1 MDYSFE
7 KLLVWKESRELVC
20 DLYSLLKSFPKFET
34 YSICDQIRRS
44 VISIPSNIVEGNIK
58 KSVKERLH
66 FIEISYGSLMEVYC
80 QLIISKD
87 LKYINDNQFLEIKSK
102 IDMVN
107 KLLSGLKKSLETK
120 SNN

>member
-7 KLLVWKESRELVC
+7 KLLVWKESRNLVC
-20 DLYSLLKSFPKFET
+20 DVYSLLKGFPRFET
-34 YSICDQIRRS
+34 YGICDQIRRA

-58 KSVKERLH
+58 KSFKERLH

-87 LKYINDNQFLEIKSK
+87 LGYITNDELLDIKIK
-102 IDMVN
+102 IDKVN

-120 SNN
+120 TNN